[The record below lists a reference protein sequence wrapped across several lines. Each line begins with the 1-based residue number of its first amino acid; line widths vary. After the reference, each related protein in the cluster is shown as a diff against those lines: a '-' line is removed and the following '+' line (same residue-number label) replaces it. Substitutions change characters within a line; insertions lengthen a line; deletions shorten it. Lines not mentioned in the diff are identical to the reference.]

1 MNMEDGPSLIWG
13 IVCVVLLIS
22 SLAARRLAFGQVMK
36 MSLAWVAIFAGI
48 FALFSF
54 RAEFKMIWDRVT
66 SDLAGTAN
74 QSISGQTVTLT
85 RRDGHFWA
93 QVKINGKDVD
103 FMVDSGATQTAVSS
117 DVAKEV
123 GIDVVE
129 NGFPVV
135 LSTANGRITAKRGVA
150 QRLELGLIRL
160 VDHKV
165 TVSDNLG
172 DTNLLG
178 MNFLDSLSSWK
189 VEGDVMT
196 LTS

>member
-123 GIDVVE
+123 GIDVDE

-150 QRLELGLIRL
+150 QRLELGPIRL